1 MEKKFGTFKGV
12 FVPSTEAILGTV
24 LFLLM
29 PLLVADVGLFTM
41 LLIVM
46 LAHSVTVS
54 TSFSLADCATNL
66 NTIEGGGM
74 YALAKKSLGNAMGG
88 SIGIML
94 YLAQAASVGFYSI
107 GFAEPLQP
115 LLAPLLRFLEPF
127 RDFSPEGILLQKQL
141 LASLFFIVFF
151 IIVMA
156 GADFTLKIQTLILV
170 VLGVSVGAIF
180 ISPFLDLT
188 YRGAA
193 VFQTKPVLSGN
204 RPLTVGVFFLAFTQ
218 FFPAVTGISTGVG
231 MSGDLKDPG
240 RSIVRGTFSAIF
252 VTMAVYLS
260 VTVLF
265 GFIDRETIITGYTG
279 QNPEGRLL
287 TELFGLGKAFP
298 ACLPGLLILLGVLFA
313 TCSSALSVFMT
324 GPRTLQYLAKD
335 GILPGKLDFLEKD
348 FREGGTEPRYA
359 LVVTFVLGFS
369 IIWMGNIN
377 FAAILVGILFL
388 VVYGWVNG
396 AAFLER
402 ISRNPSFRPTFKGH
416 WLISLYGFVSCL
428 VAISLF
434 NWKIGLMIF
443 LSQYWMFKL
452 ILKYKAEG
460 KLEGVWWGFLFRLIT
475 RALESLQGIVQGSHN
490 WRPVIASFAYR
501 EEYEIWKKIAYLS
514 EKLASYQGLVSLN
527 ILTLPKLSEDSL
539 DCSSLSIP
547 VVEISTGAPGQT
559 VLDLMQSCQHSGI
572 SPNTVLMQYH
582 SKLEN
587 VKILNKA
594 LSLNKDILFLKNGER
609 FKTGGTLDIWWRGE
623 QNGNLMV
630 LLAYIMNL
638 SSEERDRYDIRI
650 IRKLGKNEEKDQ
662 AESELYSLLKKARL
676 SGKILIL
683 DAPEVSFKE
692 TLDKVSSSTS
702 LIMMGLPGNYV
713 AENGNRSLFKLN
725 EFFFDKEVS
734 GYGNLPAILFVRSS
748 RPMTLMEE

>member
-29 PLLVADVGLFTM
+29 PLLVADVGLFPM
-41 LLIVM
+41 LLIVI
-46 LAHSVTVS
+46 LAHSVTIS

-88 SIGIML
+88 SIGVML

-115 LLAPLLRFLEPF
+115 LIAPLLDFFAPF
-127 RDFSPEGILLQKQL
+127 QDFSPGGILFQKQL
-141 LASLFFIVFF
+141 LASFFFILFF

-156 GADFTLKIQTLILV
+156 GADFTLKIQILILA
-170 VLGVSVGAIF
+170 VLGLSVGAIF
-180 ISPFLDLT
+180 VSPFLDLD
-188 YRGAA
+188 YEGIKL
-193 VFQTKPVLSGN
+193 FQALPDIKGN
-204 RPLTVGVFFLAFTQ
+204 RPLTIGIFFLAFTQ

-231 MSGDLKDPG
+231 MSGDLKDP
-240 RSIVRGTFSAIF
+240 RKSIVYGTFSAIL
-252 VTMAVYLS
+252 VTMAVYIA

-265 GFIDRETIITGYTG
+265 AFIDTSVLLTGYDG
-279 QNPEGRLL
+279 ENPQGRLL
-287 TELFGLGKAFP
+287 TDLFGLGKPFP
-298 ACLPGLLILLGVLFA
+298 AGLPGLLVLLGVLFA

-335 GILPGKLDFLEKD
+335 GILPRKLDFLQKD
-348 FREGGTEPRYA
+348 FKASGTEPRYA
-359 LVVTFVLGFS
+359 LIVTFFLGIS

-377 FAAILVGILFL
+377 FAAIIVGILFL

-416 WLISLYGFVSCL
+416 WLISLYGFLSCL
-428 VAISLF
+428 AAISLF
-434 NWKIGLMIF
+434 NWKVGVLIF
-443 LSQYWMFKL
+443 LSQYWMFRL

-475 RALESLQGIVQGSHN
+475 RALENLQGIVQGSQN
-490 WRPVIASFAYR
+490 WRPVISSFAYR
-501 EEYEIWKKIAYLS
+501 EEYDIWKKIGFLS
-514 EKLASYQGLVSLN
+514 EKLASYQGLVSLT
-527 ILTLPKLSEDSL
+527 ILAPPKQTDTPA

-547 VVEISTGAPGQT
+547 AVEIFSGNPGQT

-572 SPNTVLMQYH
+572 APNTVLMQYH

-594 LSLNKDILFLKNGER
+594 LSLDKDILFLKNGER
-609 FKTGGTLDIWWRGE
+609 FKTGGLLDIWWRGE

-650 IRKLGKNEEKDQ
+650 IRKLGKDEDKQ
-662 AESELYSLLKKARL
+662 SAETELDSLLKVARL
-676 SGKILIL
+676 NGEILIL
-683 DAPEVSFKE
+683 DDGEMTFKE
-692 TLDKVSSSTS
+692 SLEKVSSSTS

-713 AENGNRSLFKLN
+713 SENGNRSLFKLN
-725 EFFFDKEVS
+725 EFFFDKEIS

-748 RPMTLMEE
+748 RPMKLMED